1 MASGIEIF
9 IDESG
14 DFGQF
19 NARCPYYIVTMVFH
33 ETTCLLFSHISE
45 LEYRLSLIGLEA
57 HCIHSSPAVRGER
70 EYHGIDLATRRKM
83 MSCFSAFVRKS
94 GLSHKCFFVEKRPS
108 DTESDTVARLRG
120 TIEPFLSA
128 NEERLMRYSQM
139 SVSYD
144 KGQRPLL
151 QLITEIFAERFH
163 DVRIIKTLPVFSR
176 IFQMADYVCTMNR
189 LAFKLR
195 HDGCLLKST
204 PFPIP
209 RSPFPVSRSPYPI
222 SHLCALCVLC
232 G

>member
-19 NARCPYYIVTMVFH
+19 DARCPYYIVTMVFH

-45 LEYRLSLIGLEA
+45 LEYRLSLIGLEE

-120 TIEPFLSA
+120 TIEPFLST

-195 HDGCLLKST
+195 HDGCLSKSETRFFGNIGNFRKKWLKSLMGT
-204 PFPIP
+204 EW
-209 RSPFPVSRSPYPI
+209 RQ
-222 SHLCALCVLC
+222 
-232 G
+232 

>member
-19 NARCPYYIVTMVFH
+19 DARCPYYIVTMVFH

-45 LEYRLSLIGLEA
+45 LEYRLSLIGLEE
-57 HCIHSSPAVRGER
+57 HCIHSSPAVRGEH

-108 DTESDTVARLRG
+108 DTA
-120 TIEPFLSA
+120 A
-128 NEERLMRYSQM
+128 NEERLMLYSQM

-195 HDGCLLKST
+195 HDGCLSKSET
-204 PFPIP
+204 RFFGNIGNFRKKWLRPLMGTEW
-209 RSPFPVSRSPYPI
+209 RQ
-222 SHLCALCVLC
+222 
-232 G
+232 